1 VLTQLES
8 LNTYILTYFYMDS
21 DLHYVDTYR
30 SQVYIQFEMHF
41 SQFVLAVRLHDLAES
56 RDLQWQIFV
65 CLISTL
71 ISAMQNNTKS
81 ERIN

>member
-1 VLTQLES
+1 
-8 LNTYILTYFYMDS
+8 MDS